1 MVRRCWWKRTVGTPS
16 YQNSTVGP
24 QRTRMT
30 PWKLSA
36 GGPIDDLIE
45 MVLARKG
52 RIIFL
57 EKGRLQAH
65 QGVAMILPY

>member
-1 MVRRCWWKRTVGTPS
+1 VETP
-16 YQNSTVGP
+16 
-24 QRTRMT
+24 
-30 PWKLSA
+30 SA